1 MRLQFA
7 IGGTIR
13 SLRQQQGLTLRA
25 LSKRAYVSIGHI
37 SEIERG
43 DKNASPDV
51 LESITGA
58 LQISTADFLQ
68 EVCTTIKEA

>member
-68 EVCTTIKEA
+68 EVCTTIQEA

>member
-1 MRLQFA
+1 VKLQFA

-13 SLRQQQGLTLRA
+13 SLREQQGLTLRA

-43 DKNASPDV
+43 VKGASGDV
-51 LESITGA
+51 LESITEA
-58 LQISTADFLQ
+58 LRISTTDFLQ